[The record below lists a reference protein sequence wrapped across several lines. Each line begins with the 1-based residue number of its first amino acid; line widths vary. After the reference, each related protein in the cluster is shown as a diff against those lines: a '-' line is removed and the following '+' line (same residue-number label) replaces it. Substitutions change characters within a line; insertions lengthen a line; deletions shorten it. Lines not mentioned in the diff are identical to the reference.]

1 MLEASPS
8 QAPAARADQRGSIA
22 RPGIDSGPAARAAGR
37 PPIFIGGAGRS
48 GTTLLRVI
56 LDSHSQIACGP
67 ELKVIPSVA
76 YLWAD
81 FQTKYAPFLADSQV
95 SAATVDRLFHDLIV
109 NLLEPLR
116 RFEGKQRIAEKS
128 PNNVFFFPHLH
139 RLFPDGTFLHVIRDG
154 RDVVASLL
162 SMDWR
167 TPEGTPIDYTQDA
180 RLAARYWADAVTAG
194 REFAWNSAGRS
205 RYREVRYE
213 QLIDH
218 PEDYLRALFAYLDE
232 PWEPGVLAYYEKA
245 RALGGESSAGQVT
258 RPLSRAS
265 VGRWQTDLSAEDRA
279 AVKEEVGGLL
289 IELGY
294 ARDRAW

>member
-1 MLEASPS
+1 MSRSSAPEAL
-8 QAPAARADQRGSIA
+8 ARTDELA
-22 RPGIDSGPAARAAGR
+22 RPSRPDTDPDFRAQDR
-37 PPIFIGGAGRS
+37 RSPIFIGGAGRS

-56 LDSHSQIACGP
+56 LDSHSRIACGP

-95 SAATVDRLFHDLIV
+95 TPSTVDRLFHDLIV

-116 RFEGKQRIAEKS
+116 RFEGKQRVAEKS

-139 RLFPDGTFLHVIRDG
+139 RLFPDATFLHVLRDG

-167 TPEGTPIDYTQDA
+167 TPDGIPIDYTQDA
-180 RLAARYWADAVTAG
+180 RLAARYWAKAVAAG
-194 REFAWNSAGRS
+194 REFAWSTAGRS

-213 QLIDH
+213 ELIDR
-218 PEDYLRALFAYLDE
+218 PEGYLRALFAYLDE
-232 PWEPGVLAYYEKA
+232 PWEPAVLTYYEKA
-245 RALGGESSAGQVT
+245 RALGDESSAEQVT

-265 VGRWQTDLSAEDRA
+265 VGRWRSDSSAADRA
-279 AVKEEVGGLL
+279 AVKDEVGALL

-294 ARDRAW
+294 ARDVTW